1 MMMTTKTKLKLV
13 VYAVS
18 LVLFTLGVA
27 ALRWEGTERTVGL
40 AVSFVG
46 LIAVALIQ
54 TLRVR
59 KNNKN
64 DKQQ

>member
-1 MMMTTKTKLKLV
+1 MTTKTKLKLV

-40 AVSFVG
+40 VVSFVG

>member
-1 MMMTTKTKLKLV
+1 MMTTKTKLKLV

>member
-1 MMMTTKTKLKLV
+1 MTTKTKLKLV

>member
-59 KNNKN
+59 KNNK
-64 DKQQ
+64 KR

>member
-1 MMMTTKTKLKLV
+1 MTTKTKLKLV

-64 DKQQ
+64 NKQQ

>member
-54 TLRVR
+54 TMRVR

>member
-27 ALRWEGTERTVGL
+27 ALHWEGTERTVGL

-64 DKQQ
+64 DKRQ

>member
-40 AVSFVG
+40 VVSFVG

-59 KNNKN
+59 KNNK
-64 DKQQ
+64 KR

>member
-13 VYAVS
+13 VYTVS

-59 KNNKN
+59 KNNK
-64 DKQQ
+64 KR

>member
-1 MMMTTKTKLKLV
+1 MMTTKTKLKLV

-59 KNNKN
+59 KNNK
-64 DKQQ
+64 KR

>member
-1 MMMTTKTKLKLV
+1 MTTKTKLKLV
-13 VYAVS
+13 VCAVS

>member
-1 MMMTTKTKLKLV
+1 MTTKTKLKLV

-40 AVSFVG
+40 AVSFAG

-59 KNNKN
+59 KNNK
-64 DKQQ
+64 KR

>member
-1 MMMTTKTKLKLV
+1 MTTKTKLKLV
-13 VYAVS
+13 VYTVS

-59 KNNKN
+59 KNNK
-64 DKQQ
+64 KR

>member
-59 KNNKN
+59 KNNKK
-64 DKQQ
+64 DKRQ

>member
-1 MMMTTKTKLKLV
+1 MTTKTKLKLV

-18 LVLFTLGVA
+18 LVLFTLGIA

>member
-1 MMMTTKTKLKLV
+1 MMTTKTKLKLV

-59 KNNKN
+59 KNNK
-64 DKQQ
+64 KQ

>member
-1 MMMTTKTKLKLV
+1 MTTKTKLKLV
-13 VYAVS
+13 VYAIS

-64 DKQQ
+64 NKQQ

>member
-1 MMMTTKTKLKLV
+1 MMTTKTKLKLV

-40 AVSFVG
+40 VVSFVG

>member
-1 MMMTTKTKLKLV
+1 MTTKTKLKLV

-40 AVSFVG
+40 VVSFVG

-59 KNNKN
+59 KNNK
-64 DKQQ
+64 KR

>member
-1 MMMTTKTKLKLV
+1 V

-59 KNNKN
+59 KNNK
-64 DKQQ
+64 KQ

>member
-1 MMMTTKTKLKLV
+1 MTTKTKLKLV

-59 KNNKN
+59 KNNK
-64 DKQQ
+64 KQ

>member
-1 MMMTTKTKLKLV
+1 MTTKTKLKLV

-64 DKQQ
+64 DKRQ

>member
-59 KNNKN
+59 KNNN
-64 DKQQ
+64 KQ